1 MDLPRFV
8 EIRTG
13 EHCKSMCMIDCAIFH
28 RIVPNFAIHILTT
41 YIFYDRGG
49 GVEEEEETE
58 REEGTR

>member
-1 MDLPRFV
+1 
-8 EIRTG
+8 
-13 EHCKSMCMIDCAIFH
+13 MCMIDCAIFH